1 MKQDVQKK
9 DSFSALMQTQESVVV
24 PDFLEAGI
32 MTKISA
38 QPQKSSIPIS
48 LQSVFILSS
57 IAAIYVIL
65 LVLSAYFPV
74 QKILIQEIN
83 SLVGMLF
90 WVKLCYDLNDWLT
103 LLFQRLVAGRKTKH
117 TKTVSL

>member
-9 DSFSALMQTQESVVV
+9 DSFSALMQTQEPVVV

-103 LLFQRLVAGRKTKH
+103 LLFQRLVPGRKTKH

>member
-1 MKQDVQKK
+1 MKTDTQKK
-9 DSFSALMQTQESVVV
+9 DGFSALLQTQEPVAV

-38 QPQKSSIPIS
+38 QPQKLSIPIS

-57 IAAIYVIL
+57 MAAVYLIL
-65 LVLSAYFPV
+65 LLLSAYLPA

-83 SLVGMLF
+83 SLVGLLF

-103 LLFQRLVAGRKTKH
+103 LLFQRLVASRKNKH
-117 TKTVSL
+117 TKSVSL

>member
-1 MKQDVQKK
+1 MKQDTQKQ
-9 DSFSALMQTQESVVV
+9 DGFSALLQTQEPVAV

-38 QPQKSSIPIS
+38 QPQKASIPIS

-57 IAAIYVIL
+57 VAAVYIIL
-65 LVLSAYFPV
+65 VLLSAYFPT
-74 QKILIQEIN
+74 QKKMILEIN
-83 SLVGMLF
+83 SIVGLLF

-103 LLFQRLVAGRKTKH
+103 LLFQRLVASRKTRQ
-117 TKTVSL
+117 TKSLSL

>member
-1 MKQDVQKK
+1 MKQDTQKQ
-9 DSFSALMQTQESVVV
+9 DGFSALLQTQEPVAV
-24 PDFLEAGI
+24 PGFLESGI

-65 LVLSAYFPV
+65 LLLSAYFPP
-74 QKILIQEIN
+74 QKIIIQEIN
-83 SLVGMLF
+83 SLVGLLF

-103 LLFQRLVAGRKTKH
+103 LLFQRLVASRKTKH
-117 TKTVSL
+117 GKTVLF